1 MQYQAEIQQQY
12 QQPNT
17 VTDNTVLLQILQ
29 YQAEIQQ
36 QYQQPNTVTGN
47 TAQLQTHAIPRPRYT
62 TVPAA
67 EHSYRKYRTITNTCD
82 TRPRYTTVPA
92 ANTVTGNTAQLQ
104 THAIPRRDTNST
116 SSRIQLQEIPH
127 NYKYMRYHGRDTQQ
141 YQQPNTVTGN
151 TAQLQIHAI
160 PRPEIHNST
169 SSRIQLQEI
178 RTITNTCDT
187 TAEIHNST
195 SSRIQL
201 QEIPQNYKYM
211 RYHGRDTQQYQQ
223 PNTVTGNTAQL
234 QTHAIPR
241 PRYTTVPAAEYSY
254 RKYRTIT
261 NTCDTPARYTT
272 VPAAEYSYRKYRRIT
287 NTCDTTAEIHNST
300 SSRIQLQE
308 IPHNYKHMQ

>member
-1 MQYQAEIQQQY
+1 
-12 QQPNT
+12 
-17 VTDNTVLLQILQ
+17 
-29 YQAEIQQ
+29 
-36 QYQQPNTVTGN
+36 
-47 TAQLQTHAIPRPRYT
+47 
-62 TVPAA
+62 
-67 EHSYRKYRTITNTCD
+67 
-82 TRPRYTTVPA
+82 
-92 ANTVTGNTAQLQ
+92 
-104 THAIPRRDTNST
+104 
-116 SSRIQLQEIPH
+116 
-127 NYKYMRYHGRDTQQ
+127 MRYHGRDTQQ

-160 PRPEIHNST
+160 PRPRYTTVPAAEYSY
-169 SSRIQLQEI
+169 RKY

-201 QEIPQNYKYM
+201 QEIPHNYKHM

-223 PNTVTGNTAQL
+223 PNTVTENTAQL
-234 QTHAIPR
+234 QIHAIPRPRYKTVPAAKHSYRKYAQLQIHAIPR

-254 RKYRTIT
+254 RKYRT
-261 NTCDTPARYTT
+261 
-272 VPAAEYSYRKYRRIT
+272 IT